1 MTVTSMFTKIS
12 SKRKSA
18 EGLALEN
25 GLHEEEK
32 NMKEMTHVQVSEVK
46 EKTEAADM
54 EMHFEKKVKLEDD
67 DPKPAKL
74 VFISNSFSKYRSFL
88 SFGILSPLCLDRLNC
103 QAMFSAA
110 CWIR

>member
-1 MTVTSMFTKIS
+1 MFTKIS
-12 SKRKSA
+12 NKRKSA
-18 EGLALEN
+18 EGLTLEN
-25 GLHEEEK
+25 GVREEEK
-32 NMKEMTHVQVSEVK
+32 NMKELTEVQVSVGK

-74 VFISNSFSKYRSFL
+74 VFISNYFSKYRSFL
-88 SFGILSPLCLDRLNC
+88 SYGKLSALCLDRLNW
-103 QAMFSAA
+103 QAIFAA

>member
-1 MTVTSMFTKIS
+1 MFTKIS
-12 SKRKSA
+12 NKRKSA
-18 EGLALEN
+18 ESLALEN

-32 NMKEMTHVQVSEVK
+32 NIKESTEVQVSVGK

-74 VFISNSFSKYRSFL
+74 VFIYNSFSKYRSFL
-88 SFGILSPLCLDRLNC
+88 SFGKLIAMCLDRLNC

-110 CWIR
+110 CWYR

>member
-1 MTVTSMFTKIS
+1 MFSKVS
-12 SKRKSA
+12 NKRKSA

-32 NMKEMTHVQVSEVK
+32 NIKELTEVPSEGN

-74 VFISNSFSKYRSFL
+74 VSISNSF
-88 SFGILSPLCLDRLNC
+88 
-103 QAMFSAA
+103 Q
-110 CWIR
+110 

>member
-1 MTVTSMFTKIS
+1 MTVTSMFTKLS
-12 SKRKSA
+12 NKRKSA
-18 EGLALEN
+18 EDLALEN

-32 NMKEMTHVQVSEVK
+32 NMKELTEVQVSVGK

-74 VFISNSFSKYRSFL
+74 VSISNSFSKYRSYL
-88 SFGILSPLCLDRLNC
+88 SFGKLSALCLDGLNC

-110 CWIR
+110 CWLR

>member
-1 MTVTSMFTKIS
+1 MFTKIS
-12 SKRKSA
+12 NKRKSA

-32 NMKEMTHVQVSEVK
+32 NMKETTEVQVSVGE

-67 DPKPAKL
+67 DPKPAQL
-74 VFISNSFSKYRSFL
+74 VFISNSFIKYRSFL
-88 SFGILSPLCLDRLNC
+88 SFGILSPFCLDRLNC
-103 QAMFSAA
+103 QAVFCAA

>member
-1 MTVTSMFTKIS
+1 MTVTSMFTKLS
-12 SKRKSA
+12 NKRKSA

-32 NMKEMTHVQVSEVK
+32 NTKELTEVQVSVGK

-67 DPKPAKL
+67 DPTPAKL
-74 VFISNSFSKYRSFL
+74 VSISNSFSKYRSFL
-88 SFGILSPLCLDRLNC
+88 SFGKLSALCLDRLNC